1 MEVKSSGYES
11 FQQVYREVF
20 PVLMRVAYHV
30 TYNMDASE
38 DICQETFIRFYNRG
52 LTFPS
57 IDEAKYWLIR
67 VTKNLSINYVKRK
80 GREQNA
86 FNKMK
91 KQPLPAMK
99 TGEDTVLNDETRRIV
114 QKAIQ
119 QLPEKLR
126 TVLVLKEYG
135 NLNYKEIA
143 KILRITESN
152 VKVRAHRARLQL
164 VKMIDQEE
172 IHVS

>member
-11 FQQVYREVF
+11 FQLVYREVF
-20 PVLMRVAYHV
+20 PILMRVAYHV
-30 TYNMDASE
+30 TYNLDASE

-57 IDEAKYWLIR
+57 VDEAKYWLIR

-80 GREQNA
+80 GREQTA

-99 TGEDTVLNDETRRIV
+99 TGEDNVLNDETRKIV

-135 NLNYKEIA
+135 SLNYKEIA